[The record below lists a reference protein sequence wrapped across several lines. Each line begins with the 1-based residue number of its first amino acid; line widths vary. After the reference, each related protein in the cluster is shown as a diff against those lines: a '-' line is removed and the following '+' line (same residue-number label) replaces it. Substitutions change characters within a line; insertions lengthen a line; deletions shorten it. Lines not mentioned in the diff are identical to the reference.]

1 MQHERRVRMA
11 VNFTLRDGE
20 GNVDPKLY
28 DETAEKIAGSLI
40 EEQQGPRGRPII
52 VGVKRHQFRRIF
64 DEIKRLRRMLD
75 QKGDDA
81 WSDIYPH
88 VKLAKSKIAYSV
100 SRAAQKREKKYY
112 DELYAFIKVGID
124 KIKEPEDLRVFTLLL
139 EAVYGFYYQKGG
151 SET

>member
-1 MQHERRVRMA
+1 
-11 VNFTLRDGE
+11 
-20 GNVDPKLY
+20 
-28 DETAEKIAGSLI
+28 
-40 EEQQGPRGRPII
+40 
-52 VGVKRHQFRRIF
+52 
-64 DEIKRLRRMLD
+64 
-75 QKGDDA
+75 
-81 WSDIYPH
+81 
-88 VKLAKSKIAYSV
+88 V